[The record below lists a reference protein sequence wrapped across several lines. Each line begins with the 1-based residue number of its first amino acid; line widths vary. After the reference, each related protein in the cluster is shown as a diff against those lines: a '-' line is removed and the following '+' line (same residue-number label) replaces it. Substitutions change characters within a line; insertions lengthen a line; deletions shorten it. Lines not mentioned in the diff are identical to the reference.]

1 VTDDITEHNQA
12 AYDAIA
18 AQYAARHVNRNLSFA
33 DLMDT
38 FAARLPAPARLADL
52 GCGPG
57 HDGAYF
63 AAAGHHVVGL
73 DRSPGMLALAGQ
85 ALDGQVAQAD
95 LRRLPLAPASLDGV
109 WCCASLLHVPQDQ
122 TMLVLRELRRVLR
135 PGGTLALVTALGDG
149 RALEPVF
156 YATDIKRWYF
166 YRQADELTGQL
177 AQAGLSVFSSE
188 QEQSNRTWLKL
199 LAQPD

>member
-1 VTDDITEHNQA
+1 VTDDITQHNQA

-18 AQYAARHVNRNLSFA
+18 GRYAARHVNRNLSFA

-38 FAARLPAPARLADL
+38 FAARLPARARLADL

-73 DRSPGMLALAGQ
+73 DRSPGMLALAGL

-95 LRRLPLAPASLDGV
+95 LRRLPLADESLHGV

-149 RALEPVF
+149 HALEPVP
-156 YATDIKRWYF
+156 YAPDIRRWYF
-166 YRQADELTGQL
+166 YRQADTLTGQL

-188 QEQSNRTWLKL
+188 QEQSNRHWLKL
-199 LAQPD
+199 LAQPG